1 MKKSLFLTLSLS
13 IFVLFPLAAKDSN
26 IQSVSKVD
34 WISKSFESNVTLD
47 AEKSGLIMPAG
58 KKTASVNI
66 KNKMP
71 ELIQRPLLTLFLDNR
86 SSLGDEVMADRIKLD
101 DILEIIEGG
110 HKTPDIFTH
119 DAKLLTTTNTI
130 SLNTINQFTVRH
142 KYPQNAEEPIDEVPS
157 RVYSG
162 IIIDARG
169 ALPVQGEYVSSE
181 TYPCFYPEIWDEDM
195 ELIFEKNNVN
205 PKIATEKGIIRY
217 DYSDDFSRY
226 NDRIGF
232 DPLYIKATKVYGRN
246 RTDPIIKRRDALKI
260 LSVPENREL
269 LKQGKV
275 VILLDKENL
284 QYTVSTPDKD
294 PGYYVKYREVK
305 QYIFENKMNI
315 EPVDGPNGIL
325 FSVDLKFYPDS
336 PELLP
341 SEAERIQEIA
351 RLLSKI
357 MSDDSFTILIEGHTA
372 DVGKPVG
379 QLNLS
384 IDRTRT
390 VMEALIEHGLDES
403 LFTYKGYGGTRP
415 VAENDTEE
423 GRAQNR
429 RVDITARPRATYIQR
444 DYY

>member
-13 IFVLFPLAAKDSN
+13 IFALFPLNAKDSN

-34 WISKSFESNVTLD
+34 WITKTFESNVTLD

-86 SSLGDEVMADRIKLD
+86 SSLGDEVMSDRIKLD

-130 SLNTINQFTVRH
+130 SLNTINPLTVRH
-142 KYPQNAEEPIDEVPS
+142 KYPQNPEEPIDEVPS
-157 RVYSG
+157 RVYTG

-169 ALPVQGEYVSSE
+169 ALPVHGEYVSSE
-181 TYPCFYPEIWDEDM
+181 VYPCFYPEIWDEDM
-195 ELIFEKNNVN
+195 ELIFEKNNVI
-205 PKIATEKGIIRY
+205 PKTATESGIIRY

-226 NDRIGF
+226 TDRIGY

-246 RTDPIIKRRDALKI
+246 RTDPVIKRRDALKI
-260 LSVPENREL
+260 LSVDENREL

-284 QYTVSTPDKD
+284 LYTVSAPDKD

-305 QYIFENKMNI
+305 QYIFENKINI
-315 EPVDGPNGIL
+315 EPVDGPGGIF

-341 SEAERIQEIA
+341 SEAMRIQEIA
-351 RLLSKI
+351 RLLTQI
-357 MSDDSFTILIEGHTA
+357 MSDDSYTILIEGHTA

-384 IDRTRT
+384 IDRTVT
-390 VMEALIEHGLDES
+390 VMKALTDYGLDEK

-415 VAENDTEE
+415 KDTNETEE